1 MLAKVTITRWDGKD
15 NIINQ
20 AIDGAFLINM
30 NRANSLQTRA
40 STKSS
45 FYFVDNLWDRRES
58 PKYVECDSTVAALK
72 AASDT
77 TWQSNFMLLPVF
89 PNNNSSATPVAKYVH
104 VDSIAYAY
112 EDKSSED
119 IYGEG
124 TRTWVKYY
132 EGAFRAREILV
143 DLGIDQLLEN
153 ADSGS
158 TSTGA

>member
-20 AIDGAFLINM
+20 AIDGVFLINM

-45 FYFVDNLWDRRES
+45 FYYVDNLWDRRDS
-58 PKYVECDSTVAALK
+58 PKYVECDSSVATLK
-72 AASDT
+72 TTSDY

-104 VDSIAYAY
+104 VESIALCW
-112 EDKSSED
+112 EDRASENL
-119 IYGEG
+119 YGEG
-124 TRTWVKYY
+124 ERTWVKYY
-132 EGAFRAREILV
+132 EGAFRSREILV
-143 DLGIDQLLEN
+143 ALGIDQLLEN